1 VPGFFEETL
10 PTLADRRWALVRL
23 DGDTYEATRVS
34 LEVLYPGLAAGGH
47 LVIDDYLQL
56 DPCREAVDEFRREH
70 GITEPIEPIDWS
82 GARWRKR
89 TEAAA
94 GRVGGPA
101 AARANGAAPQAVE
114 RKPLARVPAI
124 EEVELRHELERMR
137 ERLGAAE
144 AEIERL
150 TADPMRRVF
159 GGIKRRIR
167 AKR

>member
-1 VPGFFEETL
+1 
-10 PTLADRRWALVRL
+10 
-23 DGDTYEATRVS
+23 
-34 LEVLYPGLAAGGH
+34 
-47 LVIDDYLQL
+47 
-56 DPCREAVDEFRREH
+56 
-70 GITEPIEPIDWS
+70 
-82 GARWRKR
+82 
-89 TEAAA
+89 
-94 GRVGGPA
+94 
-101 AARANGAAPQAVE
+101 
-114 RKPLARVPAI
+114 VPAI